1 MQKLQRGLIIAIT
14 VGMLAGAILG
24 LFFVKIENN
33 NQLEYVQGSSLSIV
47 TEKTDFDLGEE
58 ISIKIINSGTQKLTF
73 LDASY
78 GLQIKGLDGR
88 LLYSPIAADVITIL
102 EPNEEKILVWS
113 QIKNDGDKALGGTYK
128 ITTNAVDEQGQ
139 DIKKSITINI
149 LK

>member
-1 MQKLQRGLIIAIT
+1 MLPRGLIIAIT

-24 LFFVKIENN
+24 LFFVKTENN

-73 LDASY
+73 SDASY

-88 LLYSPIAADVITIL
+88 LLYSPIAVAVMTIL

-113 QIKNDGDKALGGTYK
+113 QIKNDGDKAIGGTYK
-128 ITTNAVDEQGQ
+128 IITNAVDEQGQ
-139 DIKKSITINI
+139 DVKRSITINI